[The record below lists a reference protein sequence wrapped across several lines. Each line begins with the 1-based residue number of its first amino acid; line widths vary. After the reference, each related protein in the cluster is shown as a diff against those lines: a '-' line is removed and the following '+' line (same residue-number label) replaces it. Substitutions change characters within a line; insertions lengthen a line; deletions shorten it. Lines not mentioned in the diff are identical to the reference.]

1 MMDATTYKAV
11 NRARISLNQGE
22 KTFVIADDKKLL
34 HYSDK
39 RGLRPLLDLMQHDP
53 SALEGAIIGD
63 KIVGRAAALMCI
75 FCNVKAVFALIISDG
90 AIELLE
96 KNGIL
101 ATWQETVPY
110 IVEKD
115 LSSIYKL
122 DLHLK
127 DIEDPQ
133 KAVELI
139 KEYESAFPDAE
150 GEC

>member
-11 NRARISLNQGE
+11 SRARISLNQGE

-34 HYSDK
+34 HYSNK
-39 RGLRPLLDLMQHDP
+39 RGLSPLLDLMQNDP
-53 SALEGAIIGD
+53 AALEGAVIGD

-75 FCNVKAVFALIISDG
+75 FCNVKAVFALIISDE

-96 KNGIL
+96 QNSIL

-110 IVEKD
+110 IVERD

-122 DLHLK
+122 DLYLK
-127 DIEDPQ
+127 NVEDPNE
-133 KAVELI
+133 AAEMI
-139 KEYESAFPDAE
+139 KEYETALSDSQDRR
-150 GEC
+150 

>member
-1 MMDATTYKAV
+1 MDATTYKAV
-11 NRARISLNQGE
+11 SRARISLNQGE

-34 HYSDK
+34 NYSNK
-39 RGLRPLLDLMQHDP
+39 HGLRPLLDLMQSDP
-53 SALEGAIIGD
+53 AALENAIIGD

-75 FCNVKAVFALIISDG
+75 FCNVKAVFALIISYE

-122 DLHLK
+122 DLYLK
-127 DIEDPQ
+127 DVEDPN
-133 KAVELI
+133 KAAEMI
-139 KEYESAFPDAE
+139 KEYEAALFDSE
-150 GEC
+150 NKR

>member
-1 MMDATTYKAV
+1 MMDATIYKAV

-34 HYSDK
+34 HYSNK
-39 RGLRPLLDLMQHDP
+39 RGLEPLLDLMRNDP
-53 SALEGAIIGD
+53 AALESAIIGD

-75 FCNVKAVFALIISDG
+75 FCNVKAVFALIISDE

-110 IVEKD
+110 IVERD

-122 DLHLK
+122 DLYLK
-127 DIEDPQ
+127 DVEDPNE
-133 KAVELI
+133 AVEMI
-139 KEYESAFPDAE
+139 KEYEMALSDSGDE
-150 GEC
+150 R